1 MDSIPEKR
9 TSAHSRPTDRFK
21 SITVTSDLLKI
32 DNRQA
37 DRLPNPQRINIDWLE
52 VLVGRPISAT
62 LGSIQTQK
70 IYGDENHAYN
80 PRWAFYSQCG
90 LPMESASWA
99 YVYEG
104 KNVLDRINEFLGQ
117 HFNKNDLMICFEA
130 PEYLVKY
137 FIAQE
142 ISYIDFT
149 IHPVR
154 FLPDYMFGVRTNVRH
169 WRDKLAAA
177 AIPDQNIRD
186 FARISAARTMR
197 IYRKNVPPQGSAL
210 FLGQIEIDSSL
221 IHHDKMA
228 NIDDVEL
235 ALLSL
240 SAKYPKI
247 YYKVHPHLKDHKPVK
262 AIVEKISNCEWI
274 DVNIYDAFACGAFDM
289 IATLS
294 SGGAIEA
301 RYFGCNS
308 HWFLNRT
315 DYSSSAVQDS
325 NRRYYA
331 IYQSALEESFWDYV
345 FDDTRSIESFRPH
358 WPVASLGGFKFT
370 LNQKWGR

>member
-1 MDSIPEKR
+1 MDSILEKKA
-9 TSAHSRPTDRFK
+9 SSHSKPTERFK

-52 VLVGRPISAT
+52 VLVGRPISAA
-62 LGSIQTQK
+62 LGGIRTQK
-70 IYGDENHAYN
+70 LYGDESNACT
-80 PRWAFYSQCG
+80 PRWTFYSQCG

-104 KNVLDRINEFLGQ
+104 RNVTDRIKEFLGQ
-117 HFNKNDLMICFEA
+117 RFTRDDLIICFEG
-130 PEYLVKY
+130 PEYLINY
-137 FIAQE
+137 FIEQE
-142 ISYIDFT
+142 IGYIDFT

-154 FLPDYMFGVRTNVRH
+154 FLPDYMFGVRTNVQRWH
-169 WRDKLAAA
+169 DKLAAA
-177 AIPDQNIRD
+177 AIPDQIIME

-197 IYRKNVPPQGSAL
+197 VYRKNIPLQGSAL

-221 IHHDKMA
+221 IHCDKLA
-228 NIDDVEL
+228 TLDDVEL

-240 SAKYPKI
+240 SGKYPKI
-247 YYKVHPHLKDHKPVK
+247 YYKIHPHLKEKKPVK
-262 AIVEKISNCEWI
+262 AIVERISNCEWI

-315 DYSSSAVQDS
+315 DYTSSAIQDS
-325 NRRYYA
+325 DKRYYA
-331 IYQSALEESFWDYV
+331 IYQSALEGSFWSYI
-345 FDDTRSIESFRPH
+345 FDDTRSIESYEPR
-358 WPVASLGGFKFT
+358 WPAASLDGFKFT